1 MKAKKKASR
10 KPAKKRS
17 RPPSNKRRKAEE
29 ALALTAKAEAEV
41 VRLLEANRAGMIPQD
56 ELEMK
61 LCEVKEDLAGMMRFV
76 RASL

>member
-10 KPAKKRS
+10 TSTKKRS
-17 RPPSNKRRKAEE
+17 RTPTHKRRKAEE

-41 VRLLEANRAGMIPQD
+41 VRLLEANRAGTIPQA